1 MNAKSRLKSHGFG
14 GSFRAT
20 APEAG
25 GACSDASSK
34 LMKHPI
40 WSICWCFNTICLVTC
55 LKKNNDF
62 SRIWFMKQ
70 LWLWCLWH
78 VDCFHRLS
86 SLFWYS
92 YHFHIISCHFIS
104 FHIRTA
110 KNVGKKNWHT
120 GSLILDTQHRFC
132 LWYYQS
138 HFFGTSNMGRVCKGH
153 FVPRIASH
161 DRQSPTCVG
170 CEDFRFFTLVEV
182 KHPDILIPTC

>member
-92 YHFHIISCHFIS
+92 YHFISFHVISYHFIS
-104 FHIRTA
+104 VLRRMS
-110 KNVGKKNWHT
+110 VKKLT
-120 GSLILDTQHRFC
+120 HRITYLGYAAQVLFMV
-132 LWYYQS
+132 LPIT
-138 HFFGTSNMGRVCKGH
+138 FFGTSNMGRVCKGH

-170 CEDFRFFTLVEV
+170 CEDFHFFTLVEV